1 MKDKI
6 EVGKLLDEMDHRR
19 DAIHIAVIP
28 VTAGCNMSR
37 GAKVTYDK
45 STGRVWPYE
54 SCKAI
59 GIIDPFLD
67 GDVFAGDRVYLFLF
81 PDTITSLRHV
91 WTHPEI

>member
-6 EVGKLLDEMDHRR
+6 EVGKLLDEIDHRR

-59 GIIDPFLD
+59 GIIDPFLTAMFSR
-67 GDVFAGDRVYLFLF
+67 GQGVFVSF